1 LIASALGGLLTAQTV
16 PSFNITTYAGNA
28 TAGYAGDGSSPSN
41 AEFFLPFGITIVNGN
56 LYIADQVNQR
66 VRYITNGNVSTLA
79 GDGTAGYTGDGAQAQ
94 KAELNGP
101 SGVAVDKNGNL
112 YIADTENFIVR
123 EVTTGGQISTFA
135 GNNTLGPGYSGDG
148 DSAVNGQLSTPS
160 GMAFDSKGNLYICDS
175 GNNVVRMVTAGIF
188 STFAGDSVPD
198 FFGDGG
204 PATSAQLY
212 NPEAI
217 AFDSAGNAY
226 IADTL
231 NNRIREVTT
240 DGNIH
245 TIAGNGKAGRAGD
258 GGPAINAELYQPRG
272 VAVDSAGN
280 VYIADTFNNVIR
292 VILPTGQIAT
302 VAGTGSPGYGGDGG
316 AATSAQLNFP
326 TSLTFDASGNLY
338 VADTDNNVIR
348 ELIPAP
354 AQPAGLPPS
363 ISAGVFTLGAYGGST
378 VIAPGTWIEIHGTN
392 LAGDTRSWN
401 AGDFNGNTAPT
412 SLDGTSV
419 HIGSQSAFVEY
430 VSGTQVNA
438 LVPSTIGSGPQQLTV
453 TNSSGESAP
462 YLITVETLQP
472 GLLAPFNIGGKQY
485 ATAVFSDGV
494 TYALPSNSV
503 AGVTSHPAN
512 PGDNIVMYGIGFGP
526 VSPNTPAGQIAN
538 ASASLDLQIQVLF
551 GQTPATVSYA
561 GVAPGA
567 VGLYQFNVV
576 VPNTSGTVP
585 VSFTLGPFTSSQTVY
600 VSVQ

>member
-1 LIASALGGLLTAQTV
+1 MI
-16 PSFNITTYAGNA
+16 P
-28 TAGYAGDGSSPSN
+28 P
-41 AEFFLPFGITIVNGN
+41 
-56 LYIADQVNQR
+56 
-66 VRYITNGNVSTLA
+66 
-79 GDGTAGYTGDGAQAQ
+79 
-94 KAELNGP
+94 
-101 SGVAVDKNGNL
+101 
-112 YIADTENFIVR
+112 
-123 EVTTGGQISTFA
+123 
-135 GNNTLGPGYSGDG
+135 
-148 DSAVNGQLSTPS
+148 
-160 GMAFDSKGNLYICDS
+160 
-175 GNNVVRMVTAGIF
+175 
-188 STFAGDSVPD
+188 
-198 FFGDGG
+198 
-204 PATSAQLY
+204 
-212 NPEAI
+212 
-217 AFDSAGNAY
+217 GNAY

-354 AQPAGLPPS
+354 AQPAGFPPS

-472 GLLAPFNIGGKQY
+472 GLLAPSQHRRQAIRDGGFLRRSHLRAALEFGRGRDLAPCQPGRQHRHVRNRVRPGESEHPRGPNRQRIRESGSP
-485 ATAVFSDGV
+485 ASGFVRANTGNGILRGRSARRGG
-494 TYALPSNSV
+494 ALPVQRGS
-503 AGVTSHPAN
+503 AEHLGHP
-512 PGDNIVMYGIGFGP
+512 
-526 VSPNTPAGQIAN
+526 SR
-538 ASASLDLQIQVLF
+538 
-551 GQTPATVSYA
+551 
-561 GVAPGA
+561 
-567 VGLYQFNVV
+567 
-576 VPNTSGTVP
+576 
-585 VSFTLGPFTSSQTVY
+585 
-600 VSVQ
+600 